1 MVGPSAAE
9 VTKLLQAWGQGQQ
22 EALDELLPIVHQEL
36 RRLARRYM
44 FGERV
49 GHTLQTTALVNEAYL
64 RLVNSRRVNW
74 QNRAHFL
81 AISAQLMRRI
91 LVDSARAHR
100 SKKRGAGVSKVTL
113 DEALIRPQDKSQ
125 DLVALD
131 NALTVLAEID
141 PRKSRVVELRFFGG
155 LSAEETAEV
164 LKVSTDTVLRDW
176 RLAKVWLKREI
187 SRGKSDQAAEERV

>member
-36 RRLARRYM
+36 HRLARRFM
-44 FGERV
+44 FGERA

-74 QNRAHFL
+74 QNRAHFF

-100 SKKRGAGVSKVTL
+100 SKKRGAGMSKVTL
-113 DEALIRPQDKSQ
+113 DEALVGPQEKGQ

-131 NALTVLAEID
+131 DALTLLAEVD

-155 LSAEETAEV
+155 LSAEETAEI
-164 LKVSTDTVLRDW
+164 LKVSPDTVLRDW
-176 RLAKVWLKREI
+176 KLAKAWLKREI
-187 SRGKSDQAAEERV
+187 SKGSGGPQG